1 MLLNLPNVKSIRTK
15 DFSGYTWVHTSLTHS
30 LTGDRDEDALH
41 PELAHLDRVLP
52 ALAPRVPAVAV
63 VILVL
68 DVAEAP
74 IRIRNLR
81 NPVFFAT
88 AQVFANF
95 VVVLQRTG
103 IVNNIQLRL

>member
-74 IRIRNLR
+74 IRNLR
-81 NPVFFAT
+81 NLVFFAT

-103 IVNNIQLRL
+103 IVNNIQLQL